1 MDGMNERLLEELSS
15 KDDLAIRLG
24 DTLDVKASIG
34 LVVITFLAT
43 QTAYFLDKHISGAA
57 HIMQVGSVVC
67 LSVALFFALVELWPR
82 TYMLP
87 LPESSGIERAEQL
100 RKHYAQ
106 YENVPDFVVIE
117 QLTKDESAWAKV
129 RIAVNQK
136 KNHSKSIWLS
146 ISFYF
151 TTVAMILNIL
161 TLFWAIQHP
170 F

>member
-1 MDGMNERLLEELSS
+1 MDGVNERLLDELNA

-43 QTAYFLDKHISGAA
+43 QTAYFLDKHVSGAA
-57 HIMQVGSVVC
+57 HNMQIGSVVS
-67 LSVALFFALVELWPR
+67 LSVALIFALLELWPR

-87 LPESSGIERAEQL
+87 LPESSGISRAEQL

-106 YENVPDFVVIE
+106 YEDAPISAVVE
-117 QLTKDESAWAKV
+117 QLTKDEIAWAKT
-129 RIAVNQK
+129 RITANQK
-136 KNHSKSIWLS
+136 KNHRKSAWLS
-146 ISFYF
+146 VSFYF
-151 TTVAMILNIL
+151 TVGALILNLL

>member
-1 MDGMNERLLEELSS
+1 MDVNERLLDELNA
-15 KDDLAIRLG
+15 KDDLAIKLG

-57 HIMQVGSVVC
+57 HNMQVGSVVC

-87 LPESSGIERAEQL
+87 LPESSAVSRAEEL

-106 YENVPDFVVIE
+106 YADAPAAAISEH
-117 QLTKDESAWAKV
+117 LTKDEIEWAKT
-129 RIAVNQK
+129 RIIANQK
-136 KNHSKSIWLS
+136 KNHQKSRWLS

-151 TTVAMILNIL
+151 TAGALILNIL